1 MFDCVRCN
9 QRCPFIYKH
18 YLSVVICTID
28 NNNVQCTA
36 KEPILQ
42 ELLPGLTEMQY
53 EIYLQKKPKIVYML
67 RDFRVHGK
75 FTLNEDNVVL
85 HVG

>member
-1 MFDCVRCN
+1 M
-9 QRCPFIYKH
+9 
-18 YLSVVICTID
+18 D

-36 KEPILQ
+36 REPILHD
-42 ELLPGLTEMQY
+42 LLLGLTEMPY
-53 EIYLQKKPKIVYML
+53 EIYLQKKPNIVYML

-75 FTLNEDNVVL
+75 FTLNEDSVVL